1 MSFALSAVP
10 HSQVVTCE
18 AGVRHPP
25 PCRGI
30 VLRWLQDRQTAANCS
45 TTPTGPV
52 RRAPAVSPSG
62 RAASRPHV
70 DVEGSS
76 VSAPEDSATDS
87 HWQFAV
93 GINAAVVSFISMEAA
108 QAMTGWAREG
118 PPPFLNGPTG
128 DSPISVGP
136 VRRDRSA
143 EERFESEAMPHLN
156 DLFRTALRMT
166 GERGQAEDVI
176 QEVYLQAWR
185 SFENFEAGTNCRAWL
200 YKILFHC
207 VSHHRRKW
215 FRFPLLKEKEEFLE
229 ANLVQP
235 DSVSEHVTD
244 SEILK
249 ALDEIPA
256 EFRSVVLLADVEE
269 FAYKEVAGILSIPI
283 GTVMS
288 RLSRG
293 RALLRKR
300 LVQVARSYGIGKS
313 VQGDK

>member
-1 MSFALSAVP
+1 
-10 HSQVVTCE
+10 
-18 AGVRHPP
+18 
-25 PCRGI
+25 
-30 VLRWLQDRQTAANCS
+30 
-45 TTPTGPV
+45 
-52 RRAPAVSPSG
+52 
-62 RAASRPHV
+62 
-70 DVEGSS
+70 
-76 VSAPEDSATDS
+76 
-87 HWQFAV
+87 
-93 GINAAVVSFISMEAA
+93 MEAA
-108 QAMTGWAREG
+108 QAMTGWASEG
-118 PPPFLNGPTG
+118 PPPFLNGAMG

-136 VRRDRSA
+136 VHCDRSA
-143 EERFESEAMPHLN
+143 DERFESEAMPHLN

-185 SFENFEAGTNCRAWL
+185 SFENFEPGTNCRAWL

-244 SEILK
+244 SEILN